1 MNGSRLVASLGVV
14 WLCAGAACRG
24 RGGGPARPAVWHD
37 EAGYRWGALSVPARG
52 GPLVT
57 ERTAESGLAAHTGS
71 MTMTLTDVDGDG
83 HLDLYVA
90 NYKTRSAMD
99 VYSPRERAFDQV
111 VRRVGRGFEVVP
123 KFRKDYRVVDR
134 PEYNLVS
141 MQQRA
146 DADGFYLNDGKGHF
160 TVVPWTKGRF

>member
-1 MNGSRLVASLGVV
+1 MPGRLST
-14 WLCAGAACRG
+14 GAVFADVDG
-24 RGGGPARPAVWHD
+24 DGDLDLLVSTLGGGVTLFLNDGH
-37 EAGYRWGALSVPARG
+37 GVF
-52 GPLVT
+52 T
-57 ERTAESGLAAHTGS
+57 ERTASSGLASHSGS

-90 NYKTRSAMD
+90 NYKARSAMD
-99 VYSPRERAFDQV
+99 VYSPQERAFDQV
-111 VRRVGRGFEVVP
+111 IRDVGRHHYEVVP

-146 DADGFYLNDGKGHF
+146 DPDGL
-160 TVVPWTKGRF
+160 

>member
-1 MNGSRLVASLGVV
+1 MGTREGRVRNKRQQ
-14 WLCAGAACRG
+14 AGRISGRRWAL
-24 RGGGPARPAVWHD
+24 RGGGLPGGGGGVA
-37 EAGYRWGALSVPARG
+37 ALLNDGDGVF
-52 GPLVT
+52 T
-57 ERTAESGLAAHTGS
+57 ERTAESGVAVHTGS

-123 KFRKDYRVVDR
+123 KFRKDYRGVDR

-146 DADGFYLNDGKGHF
+146 DPGGFYLNDGKGHF